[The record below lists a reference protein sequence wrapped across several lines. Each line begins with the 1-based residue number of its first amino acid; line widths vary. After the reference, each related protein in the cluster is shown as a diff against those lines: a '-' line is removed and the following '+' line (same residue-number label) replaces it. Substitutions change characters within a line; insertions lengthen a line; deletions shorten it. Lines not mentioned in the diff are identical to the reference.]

1 MRKIE
6 AANFETMLREGA
18 LRVPPLDIRIIK
30 LDRGDHGGDTV
41 VEVAWRG
48 RTCRYVAVFRRD
60 AKPQTLKLAI
70 DQVKQYTSQLGQG
83 QPMIIAPYFSGEKL
97 DELLE
102 EGISAI
108 DFSGNAAI
116 EAPGRFLFYKTGN
129 PNGYRDSSPIRSAY
143 RGSGSL
149 VARALLLDRQF
160 QAVGN
165 ILSAIK
171 NRGGALTMGTVSKIL
186 KRLEADLVI
195 ERPSRNA
202 VRVIQ
207 PERLLQGLLDAY
219 QPPKIENIWTGKV
232 AMPTADLLAR
242 LEGFAEEGNLVR
254 TGESSAGEYAVW
266 AGEPI
271 IACYCSVTPARLLER
286 LDAQAKETRG
296 FPNLRLIQT
305 EDKRVYFDRRPKLA
319 ASPIQSW
326 LEMASGDKR
335 QKEAAEQI
343 KSLLLNTVG
352 VRS

>member
-1 MRKIE
+1 MRKIQE
-6 AANFETMLREGA
+6 ANFETMLREGA
-18 LRVPPLDIRIIK
+18 LRVPPLDIRILK
-30 LDRGDHGGDTV
+30 LDRGDDDGDAV
-41 VEVAWRG
+41 VEVAWQG
-48 RTCRYVAVFRRD
+48 QTCRYVAELRHD

-70 DQVKQYTSQLGQG
+70 DQVKQYTSKPGRG

-97 DELLE
+97 NQLLDA
-102 EGISAI
+102 GISAI

-116 EAPGRFLFYKTGN
+116 EAHGRFLFYKTGN
-129 PNGYRDSSPIRSAY
+129 PNGYPDSSPIRSAY
-143 RGSGSL
+143 RGAGSL
-149 VARALLLDRQF
+149 VARVLLLDRQF

-165 ILSAIK
+165 ILGAIK
-171 NRGGALTMGTVSKIL
+171 TRGGAMAMGTVSKVL
-186 KRLEADLVI
+186 QRLEADLVI

-207 PERLLQGLLDAY
+207 PERLLEGLLDAY
-219 QPPKIENIWTGKV
+219 QPPKIESTWTGKV
-232 AMPTADLLAR
+232 TIPAADLLTR
-242 LEGFAEEGNLVR
+242 LESLAEEGGLVR

-286 LDAQAKETRG
+286 LDAQARETRG
-296 FPNLRLIQT
+296 FPNLRLIRT
-305 EDKRVYFDRRPKLA
+305 EDQRVYFDRRPKLA